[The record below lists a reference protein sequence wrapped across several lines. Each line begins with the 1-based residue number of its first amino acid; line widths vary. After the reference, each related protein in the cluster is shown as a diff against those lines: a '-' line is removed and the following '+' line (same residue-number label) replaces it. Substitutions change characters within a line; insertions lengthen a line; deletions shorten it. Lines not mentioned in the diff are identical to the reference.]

1 MVKIP
6 NGQQI
11 IEEFEKW
18 SPKYLAVEGDPVGL
32 HVGTLNKK
40 VERVL
45 VTLDV
50 NEAVADEAIEKG
62 AGLIIAHHPPI
73 YRPMNHLQTD
83 FPQGRLMEKLIKNDI
98 AVYAAH
104 TNLDVATGGVN
115 DLLADAL
122 GLQETEVLVKT
133 YEAELVKIA
142 VFVPESHEEEVR
154 EALGKAGA
162 GSIGDY
168 EFCSYTLSG
177 TGRFRPTKEADPFIG
192 EAGKMEKTEE
202 SKIEV
207 VIRKSEKDRAI
218 KAMIAAHPYEEV
230 AYDVFTL
237 ENKELPMGLGRV
249 GKLTEE
255 MTLGTFTKF
264 VKERLD
270 VPAARVVG
278 DLSKPVKK
286 VAVLGGDGNKYIK
299 AAKRSGADVYV
310 TGDLYF
316 HVAQDA
322 EALGLSV
329 VDPGHHVEKVM
340 IQGVVDY
347 MVENTNLSCEF
358 LPSQVDTEPFHFK

>member
-18 SPKYLAVEGDPVGL
+18 SPKYLAMEGDPIGL

-40 VERVL
+40 IERVL

-50 NEAVADEAIEKG
+50 NEAVVDEAIEKE
-62 AGLIIAHHPPI
+62 AALIIAHHPPI
-73 YRPMNHLQTD
+73 FRPLKNLQTD
-83 FPQGRLMEKLIKNDI
+83 FPQGRLIEKLIKHDI

-104 TNLDVATGGVN
+104 TNLDVANGGVN

-122 GLQETEVLVKT
+122 GLQNTQIMVPT

-142 VFVPESHEEEVR
+142 VFVPESHEDEVR

-162 GSIGDY
+162 GAIGDY

-177 TGRFRPTKEADPFIG
+177 TGRFRPTQDADPFIG
-192 EAGKMEKTEE
+192 EAGKLEHTAE

-207 VIRKSEKDRAI
+207 VIRKYEKDRTI

-249 GKLTEE
+249 GTLESE
-255 MTLGTFTKF
+255 MSLENFAEF
-264 VKERLD
+264 VKDRLD
-270 VPAARVVG
+270 VPAVRVVG
-278 DLSKPVKK
+278 EFSKSIKK
-286 VAVLGGDGNKYIK
+286 VAVLGGDGNKYIT
-299 AAKRSGADVYV
+299 AAKRAGADVYV

-322 EALGLSV
+322 EALGLAV
-329 VDPGHHVEKVM
+329 IDPGHHVEKVM

-347 MVENTNLSCEF
+347 MTQHSGLQCEF
-358 LPSQVDTEPFHFK
+358 LPSEVVTEPFRFK

>member
-1 MVKIP
+1 MKIP

-18 SPKYLAVEGDPVGL
+18 SPKYLAMEGDPIGL

-40 VERVL
+40 IERVL

-50 NEAVADEAIEKG
+50 NEEVVDEAIAKSVE
-62 AGLIIAHHPPI
+62 LIIAHHPPI
-73 YRPMNHLQTD
+73 FRPLKNLQTD
-83 FPQGRLMEKLIKNDI
+83 FPQGRLMEKLIKHDI

-104 TNLDVATGGVN
+104 TNLDVAEGGVN

-122 GLQETEVLVKT
+122 GLSDTKILVPT

-142 VFVPESHEEEVR
+142 VFVPESHEEQVR
-154 EALGKAGA
+154 EALGNAGA
-162 GSIGDY
+162 GAIGNY
-168 EFCSYTLSG
+168 EHCSYTLSG
-177 TGRFRPTKEADPFIG
+177 TGRFRPTKDADPYIG
-192 EAGKMEKTEE
+192 EAGKMEMTAE

-207 VIRKSEKDRAI
+207 VIRKNEKDRAI

-249 GKLTEE
+249 GVLDTEMSLE
-255 MTLGTFTKF
+255 DFAEH
-264 VKERLD
+264 VKGRLD
-270 VPAARVVG
+270 VPAVRIVG
-278 DLSKPVKK
+278 DLAKPVRK
-286 VAVLGGDGNKYIK
+286 VAVLGGDGNKYIH
-299 AAKRSGADVYV
+299 AAKRAGADVYV

-322 EALGLSV
+322 EAMGLAV

-340 IQGVVDY
+340 IKGVVNR
-347 MVENTNLSCEF
+347 MAKVQNWQCEF
-358 LPSQVDTEPFHFK
+358 LPSEVDTEPFTFK

>member
-1 MVKIP
+1 MKIP

-18 SPKYLAVEGDPVGL
+18 SPKYLAMEGDPIGL

-50 NEAVADEAIEKG
+50 NEEVVNEAISKG

-73 YRPMNHLQTD
+73 FRPLKILQTD
-83 FPQGRLMEKLIKNDI
+83 FPQGRLMEMLIKHDI

-104 TNLDVATGGVN
+104 TNLDVANGGVN
-115 DLLADAL
+115 DLLAEAL
-122 GLQETEVLVKT
+122 GLENTEVLVPT

-142 VFVPESHEEEVR
+142 VFVPESHEEQVR

-168 EFCSYTLSG
+168 EHCSYTLSG
-177 TGRFRPTKEADPFIG
+177 TGRFRPTADADPYIG
-192 EAGKMEKTEE
+192 ESGKMEVTEE

-207 VIRKSEKDRAI
+207 VIRKAEKDRAI

-237 ENKELPMGLGRV
+237 ENKEVPMGLGRI
-249 GKLTEE
+249 GRLETAMSLREFAE
-255 MTLGTFTKF
+255 HI
-264 VKERLD
+264 KERLD

-278 DLSKPVKK
+278 NLDAPVKK
-286 VAVLGGDGNKYIK
+286 VAVLGGDGNKYIQQ
-299 AAKRSGADVYV
+299 AKRAGADVYV

-322 EALGLSV
+322 EAMGLHV
-329 VDPGHHVEKVM
+329 IDPGHHVEKVM
-340 IQGVVDY
+340 IKGVVNE
-347 MVENTNLSCEF
+347 MSKRQNWQCEF
-358 LPSQVDTEPFHFK
+358 LPSEVDTEPFNFL

>member
-1 MVKIP
+1 MKIP

-18 SPKYLAVEGDPVGL
+18 SPKYLAMEGDPVGL

-50 NEAVADEAIEKG
+50 NERVADEAIAKG
-62 AGLIIAHHPPI
+62 ANLIIAHHPPI
-73 YRPMNHLQTD
+73 YRPIKSLQTD
-83 FPQGRLMEKLIKNDI
+83 FPQGRLMEKLIKHDI

-104 TNLDVATGGVN
+104 TNLDVASGGVN

-122 GLQETEVLVKT
+122 GLKDSKVLVPT

-142 VFVPESHEEEVR
+142 VFVPKSHEEEVR
-154 EALGKAGA
+154 NALGKAGA
-162 GSIGDY
+162 GAIGDY
-168 EFCSYTLSG
+168 EYCSYTMPG
-177 TGRFRPTKEADPFIG
+177 TGRFRPTAEANPYIG
-192 EAGKMEKTEE
+192 EPGKMETTEE

-207 VIRKSEKDRAI
+207 VIRKTEKDRAI

-237 ENKELPMGLGRV
+237 ENKEVAMGLGRV
-249 GKLTEE
+249 GLLETEATLTEFAE
-255 MTLGTFTKF
+255 L
-264 VKERLD
+264 VKARLD
-270 VPAARVVG
+270 VPAVRVVG
-278 DLSKPVKK
+278 PLEKKVKK
-286 VAVLGGDGNKYIK
+286 VAVLGGDGNKYVQ

-322 EALGLSV
+322 EAMELAV

-340 IQGVVDY
+340 VKGVVNHMSKRSDWQ
-347 MVENTNLSCEF
+347 CEF
-358 LPSQVDTEPFHFK
+358 IASEVDTEPFQFR

>member
-11 IEEFEKW
+11 IEELEKW
-18 SPKYLAVEGDPVGL
+18 SPKYLAMEGDPVGL
-32 HVGTLNKK
+32 HVGTLNKR

-50 NEAVADEAIEKG
+50 NEAVADEAIERG

-73 YRPMNHLQTD
+73 YRPLGNLQTD

-104 TNLDVATGGVN
+104 TNLDVAWGGVN
-115 DLLADAL
+115 DMLAEAL
-122 GLQETEVLVKT
+122 GLSDTSVLVTT

-142 VFVPESHEEEVR
+142 VFVPESHEEAVR

-162 GSIGDY
+162 GAIGDY

-177 TGRFRPTKEADPFIG
+177 TGRFRPTKDANPYIG

-207 VIRKSEKDRAI
+207 VIRKTEKDRAI
-218 KAMIAAHPYEEV
+218 KAMIAAHPYEEA

-249 GKLTEE
+249 GRLDEE
-255 MTLGTFTKF
+255 MTLGEFTAL
-264 VKERLD
+264 VKERLG

-286 VAVLGGDGNKYIK
+286 VAVLGGDGNKYIN

-322 EALGLSV
+322 QAMGLSV
-329 VDPGHHVEKVM
+329 VDPGHHVEKIM
-340 IQGVVDY
+340 IQGVVDW
-347 MVENTNLSCEF
+347 MKKNSKLACEF
-358 LPSQVDTEPFHFK
+358 LPSEVNTEPFRFE

>member
-1 MVKIP
+1 MKIP

-18 SPKYLAVEGDPVGL
+18 SPKYLAMEGDPIGL

-50 NEAVADEAIEKG
+50 NEEVADEAIAKG
-62 AGLIIAHHPPI
+62 AQLIIAHHPPI
-73 YRPMNHLQTD
+73 FRPLQHLQTD
-83 FPQGRLMEKLIKNDI
+83 FPQGRLMEKLIKHDI

-104 TNLDVATGGVN
+104 TNLDVAEGGVN

-122 GLQETEVLVKT
+122 GLGDTKILVPT

-162 GSIGDY
+162 GAIGEY
-168 EFCSYTLSG
+168 EYCSYTLSG
-177 TGRFRPTKEADPFIG
+177 TGRFRPTGDAIPYIG
-192 EAGKMEKTEE
+192 ETGKIEKTAE

-207 VIRKSEKDRAI
+207 VIRKNEKDRAI

-249 GKLTEE
+249 GLLEQEMALEE
-255 MTLGTFTKF
+255 FAEH

-270 VPAARVVG
+270 VPAVRIVG
-278 DLSKPVKK
+278 DLKKPVKK
-286 VAVLGGDGNKYIK
+286 VAVLGGDGNKYIH
-299 AAKRSGADVYV
+299 AAKRAGADVYV

-322 EALGLSV
+322 DAMGLAV

-340 IQGVVDY
+340 IKGVA
-347 MVENTNLSCEF
+347 NHLAKSGNWQCEF
-358 LPSQVDTEPFHFK
+358 LPSEVDTEPFTFK

>member
-18 SPKYLAVEGDPVGL
+18 SPKYLAMEGDPVGL

-50 NEAVADEAIEKG
+50 NEAVVDEAIEKG
-62 AGLIIAHHPPI
+62 AELIIAHHPPI
-73 YRPMNHLQTD
+73 FRPLNHLQTD
-83 FPQGRLMEKLIKNDI
+83 FPQGRLMEKMIKNDI

-104 TNLDVATGGVN
+104 TNLDVAKGGVN
-115 DLLADAL
+115 DLLAEAL
-122 GLQETEVLVKT
+122 GLQETQVLVTT

-142 VFVPESHEEEVR
+142 VFVPESHEEGVR
-154 EALGKAGA
+154 EALGNAGA

-177 TGRFRPTKEADPFIG
+177 TGRFRPTSDADPFIG

-207 VIRKSEKDRAI
+207 VIRKTEKDRAI

-237 ENKELPMGLGRV
+237 ENKELPMGIGRI
-249 GKLTEE
+249 GRLETE
-255 MTLGTFTKF
+255 MTLGDFTDF
-264 VKERLD
+264 VKKQLD

-286 VAVLGGDGNKYIK
+286 VAVLGGDGNKYIN

-322 EALGLSV
+322 EAMGIAV
-329 VDPGHHVEKVM
+329 IDPGHHVEKVM

-347 MVENTNLSCEF
+347 MSKHSNLNCEF
-358 LPSQVDTEPFHFK
+358 LPSQVNTEPFRFK

>member
-11 IEEFEKW
+11 IDEFEKW
-18 SPKYLAVEGDPVGL
+18 APKYLAMENDPIGL

-40 VERVL
+40 IERVL

-50 NEAVADEAIEKG
+50 NERVADEAIEKG

-73 YRPMNHLQTD
+73 FRPLKSLQTD

-104 TNLDVATGGVN
+104 TNLDVAKGGVN
-115 DLLADAL
+115 DLLAEAL
-122 GLQETEVLVKT
+122 GLKDTKVLVPT

-142 VFVPESHEEEVR
+142 VFVPESHADAVR
-154 EALGKAGA
+154 DALGKAGA
-162 GSIGDY
+162 GAIGDY
-168 EFCSYTLSG
+168 EYCSYSLAG
-177 TGRFRPTKEADPFIG
+177 TGRFLPTEGADPYIG
-192 EAGKMEKTEE
+192 EPGKMETVEE

-207 VIRKSEKDRAI
+207 VIPKTKKDQAI
-218 KAMIAAHPYEEV
+218 RAMIAAHPYEEV

-237 ENKELPMGLGRV
+237 ENKEVAMGLGRV
-249 GKLTEE
+249 G
-255 MTLGTFTKF
+255 TLPAELPLADFAEL
-264 VKERLD
+264 VKKRLD

-278 DLSKPVKK
+278 DLKKTVKK
-286 VAVLGGDGNKYIK
+286 VAVLGGDGNKYIQ

-322 EALGLSV
+322 EAMDLAV

-340 IQGVVDY
+340 IQGVVDKLA
-347 MVENTNLSCEF
+347 NAQNWQCEF
-358 LPSQVDTEPFHFK
+358 LASEVDTEPFQFR

>member
-18 SPKYLAVEGDPVGL
+18 SPKYLAMEDDPVGL
-32 HVGTLNKK
+32 HVGTLNKR

-50 NEAVADEAIEKG
+50 NEAVVDEAIEKG
-62 AGLIIAHHPPI
+62 AALIIAHHPPI
-73 YRPMNHLQTD
+73 YRPLKNLQTD
-83 FPQGRLMEKLIKNDI
+83 FPQGRLMEKLIKHDI

-104 TNLDVATGGVN
+104 TNLDVARGGVN

-122 GLQETEVLVKT
+122 GLQDTSVMVQT

-142 VFVPESHEEEVR
+142 VFVPESHEDQVR

-162 GSIGDY
+162 GVIGDY

-177 TGRFRPTKEADPFIG
+177 TGRFRPTQGADPFIG
-192 EAGKMEKTEE
+192 EAGKMEKTAE

-207 VIRKSEKDRAI
+207 VIRKQEKDRAI
-218 KAMIAAHPYEEV
+218 KAMISAHPYEEV

-249 GKLTEE
+249 G
-255 MTLGTFTKF
+255 TLENGMALEDFAEF

-270 VPAARVVG
+270 VPAVRVVG
-278 DLSKPVKK
+278 DFTKRVKK
-286 VAVLGGDGNKYIK
+286 VAVLGGDGNKYIT
-299 AAKRSGADVYV
+299 AAKRAGADAYV

-322 EALGLSV
+322 EAMGLAV

-347 MVENTNLSCEF
+347 MGKHSGLNCTF
-358 LPSQVDTEPFHFK
+358 MPSETVTEPFRFK

>member
-1 MVKIP
+1 MKIP

-18 SPKYLAVEGDPVGL
+18 SPKFLAMEGDPIGL

-50 NEAVADEAIEKG
+50 NEQVVDEAIEKG

-73 YRPMNHLQTD
+73 YRPMKNLQTD
-83 FPQGRLMEKLIKNDI
+83 FPQGRMIEKLIKHDI

-104 TNLDVATGGVN
+104 TNLDVAKGGVN
-115 DLLADAL
+115 DLLAEAL
-122 GLQETEVLVKT
+122 GLAETKVLVPT

-142 VFVPESHEEEVR
+142 VFVPESHEEQVR

-162 GSIGDY
+162 GAIGDY

-177 TGRFRPTKEADPFIG
+177 TGRFRPTDAAEPYIG
-192 EAGKMEKTEE
+192 EAGKMEVTAE

-207 VIRKSEKDRAI
+207 VIRKYEKDRAI

-237 ENKELPMGLGRV
+237 ENKEEAMGLGRV
-249 GKLTEE
+249 GNLPSEMALGEFTEW
-255 MTLGTFTKF
+255 

-278 DLSKPVKK
+278 DLSKKVRK
-286 VAVLGGDGNKYIK
+286 VAVLGGDGNKYIQ

-322 EALGLSV
+322 EAMDLAV

-340 IQGVVDY
+340 IKGVVNH
-347 MVENTNLSCEF
+347 MSNQQNWQCEF
-358 LPSQVDTEPFHFK
+358 LPSEVHTEPFRFK

>member
-1 MVKIP
+1 MVKFP

-18 SPKYLAVEGDPVGL
+18 SPKYLAMEDDPVGL

-40 VERVL
+40 IERVL

-50 NEAVADEAIEKG
+50 NEAVVDEAIEKR
-62 AGLIIAHHPPI
+62 ASLIIAHHPPI
-73 YRPMNHLQTD
+73 YRPLKNLQTD
-83 FPQGRLMEKLIKNDI
+83 FPQGRLMEKLIKHDI

-104 TNLDVATGGVN
+104 TNLDVAQGGVN

-122 GLQETEVLVKT
+122 GLQDTSVMVQT

-142 VFVPESHEEEVR
+142 VFVPESHEDQVR

-162 GSIGDY
+162 GAIGDY

-177 TGRFRPTKEADPFIG
+177 TGRFRPTQGADPFIG
-192 EAGKMEKTEE
+192 EAGKMEKTAE

-207 VIRKSEKDRAI
+207 VIRKQEKDRAI

-249 GKLTEE
+249 G
-255 MTLGTFTKF
+255 TLETGMSLEDFAEF
-264 VKERLD
+264 VKQRLD
-270 VPAARVVG
+270 VPAVRVVG
-278 DLSKPVKK
+278 DFAKPVKK
-286 VAVLGGDGNKYIK
+286 VAVLGGDGNKYIT
-299 AAKRSGADVYV
+299 AAKRAGADVYV

-322 EALGLSV
+322 EAIGLAV

-347 MVENTNLSCEF
+347 MAQHSGLNCTFLASETN
-358 LPSQVDTEPFHFK
+358 TEPFRFK

>member
-1 MVKIP
+1 MKIP

-18 SPKYLAVEGDPVGL
+18 SPKYLAMEGDPVGL

-50 NEAVADEAIEKG
+50 NEKVVDEAIAKR

-73 YRPMNHLQTD
+73 YRPLKSLQTD
-83 FPQGRLMEKLIKNDI
+83 FPQGRLMEKLIKHDI

-115 DLLADAL
+115 DLLAEAL
-122 GLQETEVLVKT
+122 GLKDTKVLVPT

-142 VFVPESHEEEVR
+142 VFVPESHEEQVR
-154 EALGKAGA
+154 DALGKAGA
-162 GSIGDY
+162 GAIGDY
-168 EFCSYTLSG
+168 EHCSYTLSG
-177 TGRFRPTKEADPFIG
+177 TGRFRPTAGADPFIG
-192 EAGKMEKTEE
+192 EPGKMETTAE

-207 VIRKSEKDRAI
+207 VIRKKEKDRAI

-237 ENKELPMGLGRV
+237 ENKEVAMGLGRV
-249 GKLTEE
+249 GNLETATSLADFTE
-255 MTLGTFTKF
+255 L
-264 VKERLD
+264 VKKRLE
-270 VPAARVVG
+270 VPAVRVVG
-278 DLSKPVKK
+278 ELEKQIKK
-286 VAVLGGDGNKYIK
+286 VAVLGGDGNKYIQ

-322 EALGLSV
+322 EAMGLAV

-340 IQGVVDY
+340 IRGVVNH
-347 MVENTNLSCEF
+347 MAKTTEWQCEF
-358 LPSQVDTEPFHFK
+358 IASEVDTEPFQFK

>member
-1 MVKIP
+1 MVKFS

-18 SPKYLAVEGDPVGL
+18 SPKYLAMEGDPVGL
-32 HVGTLNKK
+32 HVGTLNKR

-45 VTLDV
+45 VSLDV
-50 NEAVADEAIEKG
+50 NEAVVDEAIEKG
-62 AGLIIAHHPPI
+62 VALIIAHHPPI
-73 YRPMNHLQTD
+73 YRPLKNLQTD
-83 FPQGRLMEKLIKNDI
+83 FPQGRLMEKLIKHDI

-104 TNLDVATGGVN
+104 TNLDVAVGGVN
-115 DLLADAL
+115 DLLAEAL
-122 GLQETEVLVKT
+122 GLQDTSVMVQT

-142 VFVPESHEEEVR
+142 VFVPESHEDQVR
-154 EALGKAGA
+154 DALGKAGA
-162 GSIGDY
+162 GAIGDY

-177 TGRFRPTKEADPFIG
+177 TGRFRPTQGADPFVG
-192 EAGKMEKTEE
+192 EAGKMETTAE

-207 VIRKSEKDRAI
+207 VIRKQEKDRAI

-237 ENKELPMGLGRV
+237 ENKEVPMGLGRV
-249 GKLTEE
+249 G
-255 MTLGTFTKF
+255 TLETGMALEDFAEF

-270 VPAARVVG
+270 VPALRVVG
-278 DLSKPVKK
+278 NFTKSVKK
-286 VAVLGGDGNKYIK
+286 VAVLGGDGNKYIT
-299 AAKRSGADVYV
+299 AAKRAGADVYV

-322 EALGLSV
+322 EAMGLAV

-347 MVENTNLSCEF
+347 MAKHSGLNCLF
-358 LPSQVDTEPFHFK
+358 LPSETSTEPFRFK

>member
-1 MVKIP
+1 MKIP

-18 SPKYLAVEGDPVGL
+18 APKYLAMEGDPVGL

-40 VERVL
+40 IERVL

-50 NEAVADEAIEKG
+50 NEEVVDEAIAKS

-73 YRPMNHLQTD
+73 YRPLQNLQTD
-83 FPQGRLMEKLIKNDI
+83 FPQGRLIEKLIKHDI

-104 TNLDVATGGVN
+104 TNLDVAEGGVN

-122 GLQETEVLVKT
+122 GLSGSKILVPT

-142 VFVPESHEEEVR
+142 VFVPESHEEKVR

-162 GSIGDY
+162 GAIGDY
-168 EFCSYTLSG
+168 EHCSYTLSG
-177 TGRFRPTKEADPFIG
+177 TGRFRPTEDADPYIG
-192 EAGKMEKTEE
+192 EAGKMEVTAE

-207 VIRKSEKDRAI
+207 VIRKHDKDRAI

-249 GKLTEE
+249 GLLEQE
-255 MTLGTFTKF
+255 MALEDFAEH
-264 VKERLD
+264 VKERLA
-270 VPAARVVG
+270 VPAVRIVG
-278 DLSKPVKK
+278 DLSKPIRK
-286 VAVLGGDGNKYIK
+286 VAVLGGDGNKYIQ
-299 AAKRSGADVYV
+299 AAKRAGADVYV

-322 EALGLSV
+322 EAMGLAV

-340 IQGVVDY
+340 IKGVANR
-347 MVENTNLSCEF
+347 MSLIRNWQCEF
-358 LPSQVDTEPFHFK
+358 LPSEVHTEPFTFK

>member
-1 MVKIP
+1 MKIP

-18 SPKYLAVEGDPVGL
+18 SPKYLAMEDDPIGL

-40 VERVL
+40 IERVL

-50 NEAVADEAIEKG
+50 NEKVVDEAIAKG

-73 YRPMNHLQTD
+73 FRPLKSLQTD

-104 TNLDVATGGVN
+104 TNLDVAAGGVN

-122 GLQETEVLVKT
+122 GLMDTKVLVPT

-142 VFVPESHEEEVR
+142 VFVPESHEEKVR

-168 EFCSYTLSG
+168 EYCSYTLSG
-177 TGRFRPTKEADPFIG
+177 TGRFRPTADADPYIG
-192 EAGKMEKTEE
+192 EPGKMETTAE

-207 VIRKSEKDRAI
+207 VIRKTEKDRAI

-237 ENKELPMGLGRV
+237 ENKEVAMGLGRV
-249 GKLTEE
+249 GTLEIE
-255 MTLGTFTKF
+255 MSLADFVDQ

-278 DLSKPVKK
+278 PLDKPVKK
-286 VAVLGGDGNKYIK
+286 VAVLGGDGNKYIQ

-322 EALGLSV
+322 EAMGLAV

-340 IQGVVDY
+340 IQGVVDR
-347 MVENTNLSCEF
+347 MAKQGDWQCEF
-358 LPSQVDTEPFHFK
+358 LASEVDTEPFQFR

>member
-1 MVKIP
+1 MKIP

-18 SPKYLAVEGDPVGL
+18 SPKYLAMEGDPIGL

-50 NEAVADEAIEKG
+50 NEAVADEAIAKG

-73 YRPMNHLQTD
+73 FRPLKNLQTD
-83 FPQGRLMEKLIKNDI
+83 FPQGALLEKLIKHDI

-104 TNLDVATGGVN
+104 TNLDVADGGVN
-115 DLLADAL
+115 DLLATAL
-122 GLQETEVLVKT
+122 GLQNTQVLVQT
-133 YEAELVKIA
+133 YEAELVKIS
-142 VFVPESHEEEVR
+142 VFVPESHEEELR

-168 EFCSYTLSG
+168 EHCSYTLSG
-177 TGRFRPTKEADPFIG
+177 TGRFRPTAEADPYIG
-192 EAGKMEKTEE
+192 KAGKMEKTLE

-207 VIRKSEKDRAI
+207 VVRKFDKDRVI
-218 KAMIAAHPYEEV
+218 RAMIAAHPYEEV

-249 GKLTEE
+249 GTLPEQ
-255 MTLGTFTKF
+255 MTLAEFAEL
-264 VKERLD
+264 VKDKLH
-270 VPAARVVG
+270 VPFARVVG
-278 DLSKPVKK
+278 NWDDKVKK
-286 VAVLGGDGNKYIK
+286 VAVLGGDGNKYIQQ
-299 AAKRSGADVYV
+299 AKRSGADVYV
-310 TGDLYF
+310 TGDMYF
-316 HVAQDA
+316 HTAQDA
-322 EALGLSV
+322 QAIGLNL

-340 IQGVVDY
+340 IRGVANQMAKKTDWQ
-347 MVENTNLSCEF
+347 CEF
-358 LPSQVDTEPFHFK
+358 LPSEVDTEPFKII